1 VAGRLRFSWSS
12 RGPVAE
18 SESPLAAYVIAEFT
32 VGDSTWVETYASLAT
47 QATLEHGGEYLAR
60 GVVPETLE
68 GSFDPDERLAI
79 LRFPDVDAARAWYS
93 SETYSK
99 ALAATGGALR
109 RRLFIVET

>member
-1 VAGRLRFSWSS
+1 MVVA
-12 RGPVAE
+12 GPVAE
-18 SESPLAAYVIAEFT
+18 SESPLAAYVIAEFA

-99 ALAATGGALR
+99 ALAATGGARR
-109 RRLFIVET
+109 RRLFVVQT